1 MAHPLRNFIL
11 VKPSFGFV
19 ISVLVNSS
27 AGMKRFLLIFCLLL
41 PLPTRAKTLVEQAYE
56 AGVLDIET
64 ALIYR
69 LQAARDPESIPA
81 EYREVSVR
89 PFCGTP
95 LILQASQARQHL
107 STGYGRRLAK
117 ILARPFTEHEQV
129 SLSGHFRVH
138 YDLTGSKA
146 VNPTDDDDN
155 SVPDYIDEVIRTLDQ
170 TWALQVDS
178 LGFKPPPTD
187 GGLGGGPEYDVYIVD
202 LGRGGAYG
210 YTYPEMGGK
219 TTHSYLEL
227 DNDYTDLI
235 YSQTRGFDALHVT
248 VAHEFSH
255 GTQFGYYQRNDSVWW
270 QEATSTWM
278 EEVAYPEVDDY
289 LQYVPSFLRSPEKS
303 LDSGNRFSSDFHIY
317 GASIFAHF
325 LDQRYGRFMIRA
337 IWEELGRSE
346 NAHLENFDY
355 VIRQEVKS
363 NLAGAMSEF
372 ALWNYFTGPRH
383 SQSYYHE
390 GDKYP
395 SVRLRDI
402 HIDTNAPKSLVE
414 YSDEVDHM
422 ASTYLHLEPRLKSG
436 GVTIDFQKERGRWD
450 LQLIL
455 ASHDTVE
462 MLPVNTIPIHIP
474 GWDRYEDVVLVISE
488 TDLSGFAYEYA
499 LSVEYDPDLIDAPA
513 PEELR
518 FAQNFPNPFRPEIH
532 LRTVFSFD
540 LDQPSPDTWLSIF
553 TTDGRLVRR
562 YDLGSLPAR
571 TYTRAWDGTNSDGEL
586 VGSGLYYYMLQAAG
600 KRAVR
605 TLAVL
610 RENR

>member
-1 MAHPLRNFIL
+1 
-11 VKPSFGFV
+11 
-19 ISVLVNSS
+19 
-27 AGMKRFLLIFCLLL
+27 MKRLLLILCLLL
-41 PLPTRAKTLVEQAYE
+41 PLPIRAKTLVEQAYE
-56 AGVLDIET
+56 AGILDIET

-69 LQAARDPESIPA
+69 LQGARDPESIPA
-81 EYREVSVR
+81 EYREAPVR

-95 LILQASQARQHL
+95 LILQASQASQYL
-107 STGYGRRLAK
+107 SSDYGRRLAK
-117 ILARPFTEHEQV
+117 ILARPFTERELV
-129 SLSGHFRVH
+129 SPSGNFRVH

-146 VNPTDDDDN
+146 VSLTDDDGN

-178 LGFKPPPTD
+178 LGFDPPPTD
-187 GGLGGGPEYDVYIVD
+187 GGLGGGPEYDVYVVD

-210 YTYPEMGGK
+210 YTYPEMGGN

-227 DNDYTDLI
+227 DNNYTDLI
-235 YSQTRGFDALHVT
+235 YSQTSGLDALHVT

-255 GTQFGYYQRNDSVWW
+255 GIQFGYYQGNDGVWW

-289 LQYVPSFLRSPEKS
+289 LQYVSSFLGYPEKS

-325 LDQRYGRFMIRA
+325 LDQRYGRYLIRT
-337 IWEELGRSE
+337 IWEELGRRA

-355 VIRQEVKS
+355 VIRQEGKGD
-363 NLAGAMSEF
+363 LAETMSEF

-383 SQSYYHE
+383 RQGYYHE

-395 SVRLRDI
+395 AVRLRDI
-402 HIDTNAPKSLVE
+402 HIDTNAPKSLVKH
-414 YSDEVDHM
+414 SDEVDHM
-422 ASTYLHLEPRLKSG
+422 ASTYLHLQPRLESG
-436 GVTIDFQKERGRWD
+436 GVTLDFQKERGQWNR
-450 LQLIL
+450 QLIL
-455 ASHDTVE
+455 ASLDTVE
-462 MLPVNTIPIHIP
+462 IRPVSTTSIQIP
-474 GWDRYEDVVLVISE
+474 GWDRYEDIVLVLTEI
-488 TDLSGFAYEYA
+488 DLSGFAYEYA

-513 PEELR
+513 PEDLR
-518 FAQNFPNPFRPEIH
+518 FAQNFPNPFRPEVH

-540 LDQPSPDTWLSIF
+540 LDRPSSDTRLSIF

-562 YDLGSLPAR
+562 YDLGRLAAR
-571 TYTRAWDGTNSDGEL
+571 TYTRTWDGRNADGEL
-586 VGSGLYYYMLQAAG
+586 VGSGIYYYMLQTAG

-610 RENR
+610 REIDE